1 MAVAP
6 QRQLPVPP
14 IPVMPPEGTAPVT
27 NQVDTAGQD
36 LMSPTVMI
44 QNYLQARGYQP
55 TSENISRALAANQQ
69 DPGVIPGLRSDTPG
83 VNPPVAA
90 GSGGGGAPLPT
101 PPIPPQM
108 ASEQLGPPELMGP
121 PVGPD
126 AGGGPGMGTIAA
138 IVSSILG
145 GGYGL
150 KRYLGGMG
158 GSPAAPAA
166 SAPTTPPAEA
176 VGPAS
181 KTEPTTSAAPESP
194 QEAALRKA
202 TDGSPVE
209 GVKPVDPSKVAGRS
223 QGPTTPTAGEAVP
236 QVNFPSQA
244 GRNAPPVQPGQNLP
258 PGAARTRALAPRIVR
273 PPLPRL

>member
-1 MAVAP
+1 MAAAP

-27 NQVDTAGQD
+27 NQVDTTGQD

-83 VNPPVAA
+83 VNPPVTAA
-90 GSGGGGAPLPT
+90 GGGGGGAPLPT
-101 PPIPPQM
+101 PPIPP
-108 ASEQLGPPELMGP
+108 SEQFGPPELTGP
-121 PVGPD
+121 PAPPD

-158 GSPAAPAA
+158 GSPAAPATP
-166 SAPTTPPAEA
+166 APTTPPAEA

-194 QEAALRKA
+194 QEAAMRKA

-244 GRNAPPVQPGQNLP
+244 GRNVPQPAQTMQPGAGRTQSIRTLP
-258 PGAARTRALAPRIVR
+258 PRIVR